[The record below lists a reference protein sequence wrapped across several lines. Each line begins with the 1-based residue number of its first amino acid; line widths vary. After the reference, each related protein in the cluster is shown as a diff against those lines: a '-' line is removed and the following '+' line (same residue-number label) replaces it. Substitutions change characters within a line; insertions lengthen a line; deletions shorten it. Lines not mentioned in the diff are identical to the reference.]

1 MCIIDVATNDAH
13 SIFVAISQV
22 RISSA
27 THNRSMHIMADLR
40 RSELHRQLHLEPSD
54 IFAHGYRIS
63 TEHNSNDANRLFL
76 NAFPPYPET
85 IEKSSRSRWHPRW
98 HRSVQ
103 METHTIANTQAFAAD
118 FPQHGLGVRLTL
130 LLTGRCYDR

>member
-63 TEHNSNDANRLFL
+63 TEHNSNDAKRLSLRGFL
-76 NAFPPYPET
+76 SYPGI
-85 IEKSSRSRWHPRW
+85 IEDSIWVS
-98 HRSVQ
+98 
-103 METHTIANTQAFAAD
+103 F
-118 FPQHGLGVRLTL
+118 
-130 LLTGRCYDR
+130 